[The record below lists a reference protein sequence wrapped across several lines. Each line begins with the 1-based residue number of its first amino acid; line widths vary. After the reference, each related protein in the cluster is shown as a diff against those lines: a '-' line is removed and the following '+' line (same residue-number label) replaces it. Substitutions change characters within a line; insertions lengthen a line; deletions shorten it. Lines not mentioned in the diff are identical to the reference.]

1 MASAPS
7 SGYADAQAGPHS
19 GDAKDPNISVP
30 GDSSIP
36 SDPPI
41 QGPRSGGRRTRT
53 IGPLRRG
60 DLTSLGYSVTAKT
73 KTRRAAIHRAIKKYG
88 KTSTLRKLN
97 AVAVY
102 TRRTRPALSRIYKA
116 DVRYVQTK

>member
-19 GDAKDPNISVP
+19 GDAKDPTVATPGDPSVP
-30 GDSSIP
+30 A
-36 SDPPI
+36 DPPI

-60 DLTSLGYSVTAKT
+60 DLTSLGYSVAAKT
-73 KTRRAAIHRAIKKYG
+73 KTRRAAINRAIKKYG

-102 TRRTRPALSRIYKA
+102 TRRTRPTLSRIFKA